1 MRSILILLLMLTAC
15 SAGSE
20 PPVENPAPDF
30 ELDLHAGGS
39 WKLSDALGSGPVL
52 LDFWAT
58 WCAPCKLTM
67 PHVQALADEYG
78 DRGLQVVT
86 ISEDHPNQHGKID
99 PFFEDAGLRL
109 PVLLDSQR
117 KVGAKYQVQ
126 MLPTSVL
133 IDARGGIVAR
143 HVGYQQ
149 GQEKELAAQ
158 IQALIEGTSI
168 PSPGAGE

>member
-1 MRSILILLLMLTAC
+1 
-15 SAGSE
+15 
-20 PPVENPAPDF
+20 
-30 ELDLHAGGS
+30 
-39 WKLSDALGSGPVL
+39 
-52 LDFWAT
+52 
-58 WCAPCKLTM
+58 
-67 PHVQALADEYG
+67 
-78 DRGLQVVT
+78 
-86 ISEDHPNQHGKID
+86 
-99 PFFEDAGLRL
+99 
-109 PVLLDSQR
+109 
-117 KVGAKYQVQ
+117 